1 MRATGVDKIVFSST
15 CATYGIPAAGPIR
28 ESVPQLPVNSY
39 GETKLAIQRT
49 LHWYGEPYGK
59 RSVPLRYF
67 NAAGADS
74 EGEIGE
80 LHEPETRLVPLQP
93 TIRRRMERRS
103 TTTFTLR
110 IWPGSFARSGIFASG
125 AVAPHRAQISE
136 RQGHSVREL
145 IAAAEAVSERAIPG
159 ARLPSGQATL
169 RCL

>member
-1 MRATGVDKIVFSST
+1 
-15 CATYGIPAAGPIR
+15 
-28 ESVPQLPVNSY
+28 VN
-39 GETKLAIQRT
+39 
-49 LHWYGEPYGK
+49 
-59 RSVPLRYF
+59 F
-67 NAAGADS
+67 
-74 EGEIGE
+74 
-80 LHEPETRLVPLQP
+80 PLQP

-103 TTTFTLR
+103 RTTFTLR

-136 RQGHSVREL
+136 RQGQSVREF